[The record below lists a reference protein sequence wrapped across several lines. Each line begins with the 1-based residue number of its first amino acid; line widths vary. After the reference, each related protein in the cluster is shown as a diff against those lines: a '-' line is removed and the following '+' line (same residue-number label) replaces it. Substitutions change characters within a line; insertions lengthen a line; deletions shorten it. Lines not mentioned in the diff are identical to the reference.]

1 MKRHPTHR
9 LYYAMAVGLATV
21 AGMVGCS
28 QATRDR
34 LKAFFFEIPP
44 ETQAAADAPAKNA
57 GAHEAEPPRLVI
69 PTSAYASLHPPFA
82 KRTCNDCHDATA
94 RMAVR
99 VDLLDACRQCH
110 QRYFSDEVRHAPV
123 GQGECI
129 VCHDAHRSEHPALL
143 KLSIFDTCIECHD
156 EPEDLSEEAHGVTGV
171 ENCTK
176 CHDPHFGSGMLL
188 KTTHRVGTPVDVT
201 ERRDEFD
208 D

>member
-9 LYYAMAVGLATV
+9 FYYAMAVGLATV
-21 AGMVGCS
+21 AGMAGCS

-44 ETQAAADAPAKNA
+44 ETQAETDAPARNA
-57 GAHEAEPPRLVI
+57 GAYDADPPVLVI
-69 PTSAYASLHPPFA
+69 PTSAYASLHPPFVE
-82 KRTCNDCHDATA
+82 RSCNNCHDATA

-99 VDLLDACRQCH
+99 ADLLYVCGQCH
-110 QRYFSDEVRHAPV
+110 PRYFTDQVGHGPV
-123 GQGECI
+123 AQGQCI
-129 VCHDAHRSEHPALL
+129 VCHDVHRSVHPALL
-143 KLSIFDTCIECHD
+143 KLSILYTCIECHD

-171 ENCTK
+171 ENCTQ
-176 CHDPHFGSGMLL
+176 CHDAHFGSGMLL